1 MQRTLIVIP
10 NPLPGTG
17 GAETHYM
24 EIVDSFVKMGIAIVL
39 VCAKSSNDMMTKKFD
54 VEMSKKNVRVARIP
68 VIPPNLYTSRG
79 NITISLQLLAFWIA
93 SFLAG
98 LYVIKKYNVRHCL
111 LRHSIL
117 LFPVVILLNFLKVN
131 IVADGHL
138 LSETNF
144 QLYFSNRIFAQQK
157 SRSLTFEH
165 MIFVLFKNAEIITF
179 SCYATFRAYSP
190 IIALNVEHFLKTNL
204 IRSAPQ
210 VVMIPPS
217 VDPKRIR
224 QMSDSHRKVRG
235 VAYFGVLESWWD
247 VDTLVKSFSLVFHH
261 FPNIKLYIYG
271 DGPLAESIEKIASE
285 SSASQAIFL
294 YGAVPRE
301 QILRDFS
308 NFDIVVVPMLSTAP
322 PGIPIKLIEALMG
335 GKATIVSNIKLF
347 HNILSA
353 DDVLFV
359 KTDNVDELAKGIIK
373 IVIDDRLRNR
383 LSINGR
389 KKAMELF
396 NSEKN
401 YQKLLSLILKHS

>member
-24 EIVDSFVKMGIAIVL
+24 EIIDSFAKRGIAIVL
-39 VCAKSSNDMMTKKFD
+39 VCAKSSNDLLTRKFD
-54 VEMSKKNVRVARIP
+54 VEMSKMNVRVARIP
-68 VIPPNLYTSRG
+68 VIPPNLYTSRR
-79 NITISLQLLAFWIA
+79 NITISLQLLVFWIA

-138 LSETNF
+138 LSGTDF
-144 QLYFSNRIFAQQK
+144 QLYFSNRIFAHQK

-165 MIFVLFKNAEIITF
+165 VIFILFKKVEIITF
-179 SCYATFRAYSP
+179 SCYAIFRAYSP
-190 IIALNVEHFLKTNL
+190 MIASNVEYFLKSNR

-235 VAYFGVLESWWD
+235 VAYFGILETWWG
-247 VDTLVKSFSLVFHH
+247 VDTLVRSFSLVFHC
-261 FPNIKLYIYG
+261 FPNIRLYIYG
-271 DGPLAESIEKIASE
+271 DGPLAESIKKIASE
-285 SSASQAIFL
+285 SSASEAIFL

-301 QILRDFS
+301 RILCDFS
-308 NFDIVVVPMLSTAP
+308 NFDIVVVPMLPTAP

-347 HNILSA
+347 HKILGT

-359 KTDNVDELAKGIIK
+359 KTDDVDELAKGIIK
-373 IVIDDRLRNR
+373 LLKDDGLRNR

-401 YQKLLSLILKHS
+401 YQKLLSLILKNS